1 MSHESIAVI
10 IPTSGQKESLLRTAL
25 RSVADQTILPQEL
38 WLVTNGAVALPPVSG
53 ARFACTVIQGETH
66 DSLTRLIN
74 RAMAA
79 SAAEYILLMNDDVRL
94 EPMCLANLLAIL
106 RKYPAAGMV
115 CAKLLRPDGCTVD
128 SAGQMLSWAC
138 RPQERGY
145 GQSDRGQFEQLQQVF
160 GGCGALVL
168 YRRQMLEDTA
178 LTAGEYLAAAYHMFY
193 EDLDIAWRARRFG
206 WRAWYTPHAIAYHHR
221 GATARRQSLQASG
234 AQRFAFTLLSPRLQ
248 AQVLANR
255 YATLIKNLSVGQAL
269 LRSLPIAVFDM
280 WVWIY
285 CGLRQPA
292 TVRYFFSLFRPA
304 LRSAWAQRRLL
315 GQRLR
320 QRQQQSP
327 GKGTAAS

>member
-1 MSHESIAVI
+1 MSHGSIAVV

-38 WLVTNGAVALPPVSG
+38 WLVTNGTLALQPVSG
-53 ARFACTVIQGETH
+53 ERFACTVIQGEAH

-74 RAMAA
+74 RALAA
-79 SAAEYILLMNDDVRL
+79 SAAEYILLMNDDVWL
-94 EPMCLANLLAIL
+94 EPKCLANLRAVLQ
-106 RKYPAAGMV
+106 KYPAAGMV
-115 CAKLLRPDGCTVD
+115 SAKLLRPDGCTLD

-138 RPQERGY
+138 CPRERGY
-145 GQSDRGQFEQLQQVF
+145 GKRDRGQFEQLRQVF

-168 YRRQMLEDTA
+168 YRRQMLEESA
-178 LTAGEYLAAAYHMFY
+178 VSAGEYLDPGYHMFY
-193 EDLDIAWRARRFG
+193 EDLDIAWRAQRFG

-221 GATARRQSLQASG
+221 GATARRQPLPASG
-234 AQRFAFTLLSPRLQ
+234 ARRFAFTLLAPRLQ

-255 YATLIKNLSVGQAL
+255 YATLIKNLSIGQAL
-269 LRSLPIAVFDM
+269 LRSLPLAGFDAC
-280 WVWIY
+280 VWTY

-292 TVRYFFSLFRPA
+292 TVRYFFSLIRPA

-320 QRQQQSP
+320 QRRQKSP
-327 GKGTAAS
+327 GRGTSAS